1 MWAAWCC
8 SAAWPMPYSSWP
20 GCMAW
25 RWREQCQHHLVQPAG
40 LRRTLAGVLVRPAAG
55 VAAAGRPDRDHDVGA
70 VRPDGAA
77 CHHRILKEIRM
88 YRPKYHALTDIAE
101 MQAHIDQHSLGAWVC
116 TGAGELIANHIPF
129 VLEREDG
136 QLGRLTGHVSR
147 ANPVWRQL
155 ADGAPSVV
163 MFMGPQAYITPA
175 WYTGK
180 QAHGKVVPTWNYVTV

>member
-1 MWAAWCC
+1 
-8 SAAWPMPYSSWP
+8 
-20 GCMAW
+20 
-25 RWREQCQHHLVQPAG
+25 
-40 LRRTLAGVLVRPAAG
+40 
-55 VAAAGRPDRDHDVGA
+55 
-70 VRPDGAA
+70 
-77 CHHRILKEIRM
+77 M

-155 ADGAPSVV
+155 ASDFKVPWRPAAWPATHGASS
-163 MFMGPQAYITPA
+163 GRAPA
-175 WYTGK
+175 
-180 QAHGKVVPTWNYVTV
+180 